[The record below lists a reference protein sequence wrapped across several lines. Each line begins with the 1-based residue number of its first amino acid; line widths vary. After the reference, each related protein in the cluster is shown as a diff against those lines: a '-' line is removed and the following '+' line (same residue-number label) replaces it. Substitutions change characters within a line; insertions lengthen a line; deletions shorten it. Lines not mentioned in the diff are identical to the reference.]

1 MNFWMFCARWEVKAM
16 KLSKIYKKL
25 RKNSKGQYLLL
36 GFCIFLSV
44 LLITSFTLMYYG
56 PTVQNF
62 LPKGGDT
69 RKMAVLLI
77 GVTAVGCFIFTV
89 YASGLFFR
97 HKSREYGIMMALGL
111 PKKELKKLLFGELSA
126 VTALSCILG
135 LAAAV
140 PSSWLIWKLF
150 ELFIISNEQM
160 VYRFGEMGFLPGI
173 LFCVVLALALGLA
186 GRRFVS
192 RSDIMEILRTGQK
205 SEMVREIGSW
215 TFPAGVILTV
225 AGILLGSG
233 LPQFFARVLDISLP
247 GIVSLVYLLSLVGIY
262 LILLSVVAQNRVR
275 KNKKKYYKNLVSI
288 SLMRFGA
295 RSATRNMC
303 VSVLLLFACCFAAF
317 YGMQYSLAPNILNS
331 DTGKTFSM
339 HYPVLEDQIQKEEI
353 ETTADRYGQ
362 TVEDYYQNE
371 GANLV
376 ISYDARDFNEEGTRY
391 LEVYKDKERT
401 ALFVPA
407 SDYQAISGYETAIE
421 PGTYQTVTVTDY
433 REAFDYV
440 DGLKEVMNPDTGES
454 WELAFAGQLECDA
467 LASMSEPFAYV
478 VCDDDYRV
486 MTEGISRE
494 YMEQMVLFNVSDVEN
509 SYDFAMDL
517 LGQYVNHATDLSNH
531 LGYWNIWEQ
540 KMADEAG
547 EPYMYGDRIDMTM
560 DNNMLLGD
568 WKFAPSFNI
577 ITVQDRMQLI
587 SVYVMLSL
595 YICLISLAAISV
607 MSYVRSISV
616 ASDNRE
622 LFESLRKLG
631 ADEKYR
637 RTVLKKQL
645 ARIFQYPAAL
655 GCGLGFF
662 FSFAM
667 DLFNDG
673 RISATE
679 GRALLWLLGIILLVL
694 AVLYG
699 VYRYSMKKAANLA
712 KC

>member
-1 MNFWMFCARWEVKAM
+1 M
-16 KLSKIYKKL
+16 KLSKIYRKL
-25 RKNSKGQYLLL
+25 RQNSKGQYLLL

-62 LPKGGDT
+62 LPEGGDT
-69 RKMAVLLI
+69 RKMASLLI

-126 VTALSCILG
+126 VTALSCLLG

-140 PSSWLIWKLF
+140 PVSWIIWKIF

-160 VYRFGEMGFLPGI
+160 TYRFGGGGFLSGI
-173 LFCVVLALALGLA
+173 LFSVVLALALGLA

-192 RSDIMEILRTGQK
+192 RSDIMEILRTQQK

-247 GIVSLVYLLSLVGIY
+247 GIVNLVYLLSVVGIY
-262 LILLSVVAQNRVR
+262 LILLSIVAQSRVK

-288 SLMRFGA
+288 SLMRFSA
-295 RSATRNMC
+295 RAATRNMC
-303 VSVLLLFACCFAAF
+303 VSVLLLFACCFSAF
-317 YGMQYSLAPNILNS
+317 YGMQYSLAPDILNAA
-331 DTGKTFSM
+331 TGKTFSM
-339 HYPVLEDQIQKEEI
+339 HYPVLEDQIKKEDI
-353 ETTADRYGQ
+353 VKTAGRYGQ
-362 TVEDYYQNE
+362 EVEDYSENE

-391 LEVYKDKERT
+391 LEVYKDRERT
-401 ALFVPA
+401 ALFVSA
-407 SDYQAISGYETAIE
+407 SDYQVISGQNVSVK
-421 PGTYQTVTVTDY
+421 PGTYQTVTPADY

-440 DGLKEVMNPDTGES
+440 DGLKEVTNPDTGES
-454 WELAFAGQLECDA
+454 WNVKFGGQLECDV

-478 VCDDDYRV
+478 LSNEDYQT
-486 MTEGISRE
+486 MTAGISRE
-494 YMEQMVLFNVSDVEN
+494 YMEQMVFFNVSDVEN

-517 LGQYVNHATDLSNH
+517 LSQYVDHATDLSNH

-595 YICLISLAAISV
+595 YICLISLAAISI

-616 ASDNRE
+616 ASDNKE

-631 ADEKYR
+631 ADKKYQR
-637 RTVLKKQL
+637 MVLKKQL

-655 GCGLGFF
+655 GCGLGFL
-662 FSFAM
+662 FSLAM

-673 RISATE
+673 RLSGTE
-679 GRALLWLLGIILLVL
+679 VQALIILLGIILLV
-694 AVLYG
+694 AVVLYM
-699 VYRYSMKKAANLA
+699 VYRYSRKRAEMIEGI
-712 KC
+712 